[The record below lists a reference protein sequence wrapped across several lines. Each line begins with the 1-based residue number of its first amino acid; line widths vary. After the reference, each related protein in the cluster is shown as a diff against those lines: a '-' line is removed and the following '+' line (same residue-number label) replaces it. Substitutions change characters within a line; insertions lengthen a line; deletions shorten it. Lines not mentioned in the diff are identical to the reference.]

1 MRPTPA
7 RPPPQ
12 GPWPDLP
19 WLLLGGAS
27 AAAPLAQGGDLHTA
41 LLAGLLCLAL
51 PSLAIEAMGGLG
63 RALLAVQ
70 PRG

>member
-1 MRPTPA
+1 MPA

-27 AAAPLAQGGDLHTA
+27 AAAPLAVLGQGGDLHTA

-51 PSLAIEAMGGLG
+51 PGLAIEAMGGLG